1 MRSAGVLIVLVAALA
16 AGCGGGGSSD
26 DEPERSALAL
36 KLAAVCDQ
44 ARDDIEAL
52 GLPGEKGFAIV
63 EPTVKIGKR
72 LAATIKTLAGTT
84 EQEKEQISSLASYYD
99 RYYAE
104 LEAGYKLYE
113 FGSADGFA
121 LTVERAT
128 ALLETAEALA
138 TRMGAPEC
146 AERAFADTPSP

>member
-1 MRSAGVLIVLVAALA
+1 MRAAGVLIALVAALA
-16 AGCGGGGSSD
+16 AGCGGGGD

-44 ARDDIEAL
+44 AREDVEEL
-52 GLPGEKGFAIV
+52 GLPGEVGFAIV

-72 LAATIKTLAGTT
+72 FAATIKTLATAT

-113 FGSADGFA
+113 LGSADGFA
-121 LTVERAT
+121 ITVERAT
-128 ALLETAEALA
+128 ALLESAEALA
-138 TRMGAPEC
+138 ARMGAPEC
-146 AERAFADTPSP
+146 SERPFADTPPPG

>member
-1 MRSAGVLIVLVAALA
+1 MRAAGVLIVLVALLA
-16 AGCGGGGSSD
+16 AGCGGGD

-44 ARDDIEAL
+44 AREDIEAL

-72 LAATIKTLAGTT
+72 LAATIKTLATAN
-84 EQEKEQISSLASYYD
+84 EQEKEQISSLANYYD

-128 ALLETAEALA
+128 TLLETAEALA

-146 AERAFADTPSP
+146 AERAFADTPSPG